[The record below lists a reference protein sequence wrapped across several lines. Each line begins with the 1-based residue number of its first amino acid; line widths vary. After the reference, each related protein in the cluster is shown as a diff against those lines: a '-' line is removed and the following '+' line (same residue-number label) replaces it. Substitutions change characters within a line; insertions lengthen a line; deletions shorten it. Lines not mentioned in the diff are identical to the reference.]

1 MVVQAEWSLL
11 IAGSRAV
18 WARTIPARM
27 TPAPTSCAAARSS
40 PSQTHATRMAT
51 TGSNMAITLARGA
64 GMCARAAT
72 NRPNGT
78 NVPITT
84 IHVISSQAGAWCD
97 ESQAERKPDA
107 PPDGPMQHVA
117 RPEGDDQRREVLD
130 QERDPDREPVDGEE
144 VEPLDERHAA
154 DAERDEKRELGP
166 SEPQGGGSGE
176 RQD

>member
-1 MVVQAEWSLL
+1 GERPRRSERSENADRVQ
-11 IAGSRAV
+11 R
-18 WARTIPARM
+18 PAL
-27 TPAPTSCAAARSS
+27 PDLGDEGQP
-40 PSQTHATRMAT
+40 
-51 TGSNMAITLARGA
+51 
-64 GMCARAAT
+64 
-72 NRPNGT
+72 
-78 NVPITT
+78 
-84 IHVISSQAGAWCD
+84 D

-166 SEPQGGGSGE
+166 SEPQGGG
-176 RQD
+176 